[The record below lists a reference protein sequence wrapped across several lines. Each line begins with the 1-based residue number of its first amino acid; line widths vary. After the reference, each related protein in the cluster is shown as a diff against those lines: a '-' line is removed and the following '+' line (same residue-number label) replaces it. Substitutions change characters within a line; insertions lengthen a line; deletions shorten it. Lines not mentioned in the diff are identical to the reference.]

1 MANGLADYSVTYRS
15 VYEATLSSTIT
26 SRVAK
31 AERQIS
37 RTDVQGSSSRKTQ
50 GQRRWRESTGNSA
63 SGPRH
68 FERYHFLA
76 VILVKSVWIKYELQ
90 VENVNKMTRLNLK
103 ERYLTSL
110 IAAVSKDILWC
121 CGMGVA
127 MLWNSFSSHWYRK
140 TSKCISS
147 PGF

>member
-50 GQRRWRESTGNSA
+50 GQRR
-63 SGPRH
+63 
-68 FERYHFLA
+68 
-76 VILVKSVWIKYELQ
+76 
-90 VENVNKMTRLNLK
+90 
-103 ERYLTSL
+103 
-110 IAAVSKDILWC
+110 
-121 CGMGVA
+121 
-127 MLWNSFSSHWYRK
+127 
-140 TSKCISS
+140 
-147 PGF
+147 